1 MAKPIRHY
9 GKWRIRWIDEFGN
22 RQSEIY
28 DDYKDAARIL
38 REREHHVDEV
48 KIGNRAPTPPK
59 KGYDDI
65 AEYWLKYRAVHKR
78 SRYSDESIIRKHLR
92 PAFGGQPLN
101 QNWVERVDAFVA
113 ERVHLHKNT
122 IHHLLTLLISQLRV
136 AHELGWIRQ
145 VPRIKKPKIKLFD
158 RDYQYLRT
166 RAEISRFLRAAR
178 DEGELAFALYATAVF
193 TGMRQGEL
201 AGLRWDDVDFER
213 RIITVRFSWEG
224 PTKNEET
231 RFVPVLDALLPIL
244 REWRLR
250 CSGTLV
256 FPTRDATM
264 YARSARIFQET
275 FHRVLEA
282 GQFPKSVRH
291 GKERPY
297 IRFHDLRH
305 TFASHWVMDGGDI
318 FKLQKILGHKSM
330 VMTERYAHLAPNAYE
345 GDLGRLG
352 DVTTVPG
359 KIVPFGATAPVE
371 VK

>member
-1 MAKPIRHY
+1 MAKPVRHY
-9 GKWRIRWIDEFGN
+9 GKWRIRWVDEN
-22 RQSEIY
+22 RKRQSEIY
-28 DDYKDAARIL
+28 DEYKDAAYKL
-38 REREHHVDEV
+38 REHEHHVEEV
-48 KIGNRAPTPPK
+48 KRGLRSPSPPRK
-59 KGYDDI
+59 TYDHI
-65 AEYWLKYRAVHKR
+65 ADYWLQYRAVHKR

-101 QNWVERVDAFVA
+101 QNWVERVDSFVA
-113 ERVHLHKNT
+113 ERTHLHKNT

-145 VPRIKKPKIKLFD
+145 VPRIKKPRIRIFD

-178 DEGELAFALYATAVF
+178 ETGELALALYATAIF

-201 AGLRWDDVDFER
+201 AGLHWDDVDLER
-213 RIITVRFSWEG
+213 RIITVRYSWDG
-224 PTKNEET
+224 PTKNEDT
-231 RFVPVLDALLPIL
+231 RFVPVLDALLPVL

-250 CSGTLV
+250 CPGRLV
-256 FPTRDATM
+256 FPTRDGTM
-264 YARSARIFQET
+264 FSKSARIFQES
-275 FHRVLEA
+275 FQALLDSA
-282 GQFPKSVRH
+282 GFPHVQRH

-305 TFASHWVMDGGDI
+305 SFASHWVMDGGDI

-352 DVTTVPG
+352 GVSTATGTVVSFE
-359 KIVPFGATAPVE
+359 KDTASAAQ
-371 VK
+371 